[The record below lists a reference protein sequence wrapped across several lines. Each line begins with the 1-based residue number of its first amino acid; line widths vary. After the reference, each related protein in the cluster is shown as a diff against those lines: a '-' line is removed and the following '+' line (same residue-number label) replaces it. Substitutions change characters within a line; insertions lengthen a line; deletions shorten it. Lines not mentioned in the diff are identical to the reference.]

1 MRKTIA
7 SLFVIGAVVWSG
19 VARSQDAKDPR
30 AIIDRAIKAV
40 GGEEKLKK
48 HQGATWTEKG
58 TYYGMEKALPF
69 TGKYAVQWP
78 DQFKMEIEGF
88 FTIVFNKDKCWFKNG
103 GETKEMDKEET
114 ARQASDHRAGWVTT
128 LLPLKDKAFKLTTI
142 GDADV
147 EKTPA
152 VGVRVTRE
160 GYPDVSLYFDKK
172 SGRLIKSAH
181 RSFSQENK
189 KEVNAEMYYKDYK
202 EMEGVQVA
210 THLILMH
217 DGKKFVEANV
227 SDVRA
232 MGKLDPS
239 IFQKP

>member
-1 MRKTIA
+1 MRKAIA
-7 SLFVIGAVVWSG
+7 VLCVGAVSMCAG
-19 VARSQDAKDPR
+19 LARSQDAKDPR
-30 AIIDRAIKAV
+30 AVIDRAIKAM

-48 HQGATWTEKG
+48 HQASTWTEKG
-58 TYYGMEKALPF
+58 TYYGMGDGLPF
-69 TGKYAVQWP
+69 TGNYAVQWP
-78 DQFKMEIEGF
+78 DKFKMEIEGV
-88 FTIVFNKDKCWFKNG
+88 FTIVFNKDKCWIKNG
-103 GETKEMDKEET
+103 GETKELDKEET

-142 GDADV
+142 GDAEV

-202 EMEGVQVA
+202 EMDGVQVA
-210 THLILMH
+210 THLILKH
-217 DGKKFVEANV
+217 DGKLFVEANV
-227 SDVRA
+227 TDVRA
-232 MGKLDPS
+232 MGKLDAS
-239 IFQKP
+239 MFQKP